1 MQMVKSFLR
10 GIVLW
15 LCRALPEATNK
26 QVVSYCRDQHKGIEL
41 LSCFPV
47 RDLPAATMLRE

>member
-1 MQMVKSFLR
+1 MVKSFLR